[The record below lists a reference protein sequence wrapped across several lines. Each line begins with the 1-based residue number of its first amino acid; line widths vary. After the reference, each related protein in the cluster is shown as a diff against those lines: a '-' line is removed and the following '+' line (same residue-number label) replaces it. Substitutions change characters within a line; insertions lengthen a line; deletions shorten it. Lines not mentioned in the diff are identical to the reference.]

1 MQRHG
6 AKGSVT
12 NDSRSEHE
20 QKCQEDFFIFF
31 FSCGQ
36 MDDVPG
42 RIRESSSP
50 GSPMMMQRAL

>member
-1 MQRHG
+1 MQRYG

-20 QKCQEDFFIFF
+20 QKCQEDFFFF
-31 FSCGQ
+31 LCGQ
-36 MDDVPG
+36 MDDIPG

-50 GSPMMMQRAL
+50 GSPVMMQRAF